1 MVVESEHGFKS
12 VFTGLRLDL
21 KDLNLDLDLDLKPKD
36 LNLDLELDLKAKNLN
51 LDLDLKPIDLDLD
64 LKPKDLCLPCAYLV
78 WPCLEVNP
86 HDKA

>member
-1 MVVESEHGFKS
+1 MVVESGHGFKS
-12 VFTGLRLDL
+12 VFTGLELDL
-21 KDLNLDLDLDLKPKD
+21 KDL
-36 LNLDLELDLKAKNLN
+36 NLN